1 MNTIEY
7 LKEIYGYE
15 NPIILKNIRIGGK
28 SKTAIRQELC
38 RGYKKGLINRFSQG
52 VYYIKK
58 NAVSSLTGQ
67 NTSQLGFDDYIEN
80 KYIKNNLTIYPELFI
95 YGYYSGQ
102 TFLNIIGIS
111 QQVPGKKEIT
121 TNNTSS
127 KKRTIYIKGRYA
139 IIRKPKIEINYRNYK
154 YLQFLDMFHFLSDDD
169 FNENIHL
176 ISAYI
181 KANNFTKNELN
192 KYLNLYP
199 MRTLKFIFESRL
211 INDFN

>member
-38 RGYKKGLINRFSQG
+38 RSYKKGMINRFSPG
-52 VYYIKK
+52 VYYLNKEK
-58 NAVSSLTGQ
+58 TSSLTGLKK
-67 NTSQLGFDDYIEN
+67 SELGFDNYIEN
-80 KYIKNNLTIYPELFI
+80 RYIKNNQLIYPDLFI

-127 KKRTIYIKGRYA
+127 KKRTIYLKGRYV
-139 IIRKPKIEINYRNYK
+139 IIRKPKIEINYKNYK

-169 FNENIHL
+169 FNENINL
-176 ISAYI
+176 ISLYI
-181 KANNFTKNELN
+181 KNNKLRKNELS
-192 KYLNLYP
+192 KYLYLYP
-199 MRTLKFIFESRL
+199 TRTIKLIFESRL